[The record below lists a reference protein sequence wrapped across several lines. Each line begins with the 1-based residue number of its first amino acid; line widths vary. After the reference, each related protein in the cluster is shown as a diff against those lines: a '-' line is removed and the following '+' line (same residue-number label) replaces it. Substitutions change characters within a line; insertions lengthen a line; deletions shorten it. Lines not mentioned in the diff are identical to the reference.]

1 MRDLRDASSIMVAS
15 LQIGTAS
22 TYYARDYYHGGERQI
37 GATWI
42 ARDGQFGLTHGGAV
56 DIERF
61 AQLHAGLDEQGR
73 WLLTTS
79 GRKVEGVDFTFSPSK
94 SVSLVYAL
102 TTDATLRQAVLDAH
116 LTGVHRALEILEEEG
131 TYARRGRDGLRRQ
144 HVGLTGA
151 LFTHDTARPAPHLDG
166 SIFSDP
172 QVHTHSVLFNL
183 AIRDDG
189 TIGCI
194 DTRLGQIK
202 TCLGSIHAAH
212 AAYELRK
219 LGFSI
224 QEIGK
229 HGTFEVGFDPEVRKF
244 FSSRRSQIEDEV
256 AESGQDSASAPAV
269 AAAAALSTRRS
280 KQREDDTDRFTLWQ
294 SKAIELGLVPG
305 HCVENLRI
313 APDLDRGGRD
323 ETFEA
328 ALVKIP
334 ELLTEHE
341 ATFSRVDVIRA
352 VATAHVGTEADPAHL
367 MQRVDQLIASGQ
379 IVEIRQD
386 QLGEPVYST
395 PEMIRLERE
404 VIDLARGL
412 ANRSW
417 HGPDLAKL
425 KDKSSVA
432 GLSSDQFAAV
442 STLAEGRALSL
453 LEGKA
458 GTAKT
463 FSLKPLVVQLK
474 EDGHRVIA
482 AAASWRTAE
491 MLAGELQVE
500 ARAIDSWL
508 AIARTGGRFLDP
520 NTVLIVDEVGLLGAR
535 ATHAILKEA
544 SRDAATRESTPAGLI
559 AGQAK
564 LVLSGDSS
572 QLKPIAASAG
582 IELVRFA
589 TEGTVLQKIVR
600 QRDPKMRRAVE
611 HLAYR
616 RVDAAF
622 KILEAQNCI
631 VETEGQKPTIQTA
644 VDRWFAARQ
653 ERPDKDH
660 LLIAR
665 SNATVRG
672 LNAEIRK
679 RLRAT
684 GQLQGRDILVAASSA
699 SGDPYVLRLAVGDR
713 IRFGRRVDL
722 DGHRIINGT
731 CAKIEH
737 IEEDG
742 RDHAT
747 VTARL
752 GRQRIAFSTRAVAD
766 EHGHARLSHD
776 YATTVYQSQGLTA
789 ESCTAVIDLRYD
801 RNSLYVAASRA
812 RGALSLVID
821 RAEIDAHVKA
831 ARPGETRQT
840 DVAPRER
847 RALLLKLLSRESIK
861 TSTIEPSELADATAV
876 VARDRQHRNKRELG
890 HEL

>member
-1 MRDLRDASSIMVAS
+1 MVAS
-15 LQIGTAS
+15 LQIGTAA
-22 TYYARDYYHGGERQI
+22 TYYARDYYHGGEKQI
-37 GATWI
+37 SATWF
-42 ARDGQFGLTHGGAV
+42 ARDSQFGLTHGGAV

-61 AQLHAGLDEQGR
+61 AQLHAGLDQQGR
-73 WLLTTS
+73 WLLTTG
-79 GRKVEGVDFTFSPSK
+79 GRKVEGVDFTFSPAK

-102 TTDATLRQAVLDAH
+102 TTDTTLRQAVLDAH
-116 LTGVHRALEILEEEG
+116 LTGVHRALEVLEEEG
-131 TYARRGRDGLRRQ
+131 TYARRGRDGLHRQ
-144 HVGLTGA
+144 HVRLTGA

-166 SIFSDP
+166 SVFSDP
-172 QVHTHSVLFNL
+172 QLHTHSVLFNL
-183 AIRDDG
+183 AIRDDA

-219 LGFSI
+219 LGFCI

-229 HGTFEVGFDPEVRKF
+229 HGSFEVGFDPEVRKF
-244 FSSRRSQIEDEV
+244 FSSRRNQIEDEL
-256 AESGQDSASAPAV
+256 AQSDQDSASAPAV

-280 KQREDDTDRFTLWQ
+280 KQRDDGTDRFKLWQ
-294 SKAIELGLVPG
+294 GKAAELGLVHG
-305 HCVENLRI
+305 VCVENLRTAENI
-313 APDLDRGGRD
+313 ELGRGD
-323 ETFEA
+323 QNFESA
-328 ALVKIP
+328 LALVP
-334 ELLTEHE
+334 AQLTEHE
-341 ATFSRVDVIRA
+341 ATFSRVDLIRA
-352 VATAHVGTEADPAHL
+352 VATAHVGTATDPAHL
-367 MQRVDQLIASGQ
+367 MRRVDQLIASGQ

-386 QLGEPVYST
+386 QLKEPVYST

-404 VIDLARGL
+404 VINLARSL
-412 ANRSW
+412 ANRPW
-417 HGPDLAKL
+417 HGPDLAEL
-425 KDKSSVA
+425 KDKSIAA
-432 GLSSDQFAAV
+432 GLSRDQFAAV

-463 FSLKPLVVQLK
+463 YSLKPLVAQLK

-491 MLAGELQVE
+491 MLTQELQIE

-508 AIARTGGRFLDP
+508 AIARIGGRFLDP
-520 NTVLIVDEVGLLGAR
+520 KTVLIVDEVGLLGAR

-544 SRDAATRESTPAGLI
+544 TRDAATRESTPAGLI
-559 AGQAK
+559 TGQAK

-589 TEGTVLQKIVR
+589 TEVAVLQKIVR
-600 QRDPKMRRAVE
+600 QRDPKMRRVVE

-616 RVDAAF
+616 RVNAAF
-622 KILEAQNCI
+622 KILEAQDCV
-631 VETEGQKPTIQTA
+631 VETDGHKSTVETA

-665 SNATVRG
+665 SNSTVRG
-672 LNAEIRK
+672 LNAEIRR

-684 GQLQGRDILVAASSA
+684 SLIQGRDVSVTASSA

-713 IRFGRRVDL
+713 IRFGRRADL
-722 DGHRIINGT
+722 SGHRIINGT
-731 CAKIEH
+731 CGKIER
-737 IEEDG
+737 IEPEG
-742 RDHAT
+742 RGHANI
-747 VTARL
+747 TARI
-752 GRQRIAFSTRAVAD
+752 GRHRISFSTATIAD
-766 EHGHARLSHD
+766 EQGHARLSHD
-776 YATTVYQSQGLTA
+776 YATTVYQAQGLTA
-789 ESCTAVIDLRYD
+789 ESCTAVIDPRYD

-831 ARPGETRQT
+831 ARPREARQR
-840 DVAPRER
+840 DVTAEER
-847 RALLLKLLSRESIK
+847 RAILLKLLSRESIK
-861 TSTIEPSELADATAV
+861 TSTIEPSELADPPAASD
-876 VARDRQHRNKRELG
+876 RDRQHRKKRELS